1 MTNRLASLFLI
12 ITLGMAQGAYA
23 GPFEDAKAAHN
34 RGDYATALSLLRPLA
49 DQGHAQAQFYLG
61 VMYKAGLGVVQDYK
75 EAVRLYRL
83 AADVLHPDIWT
94 QGRG

>member
-49 DQGHAQAQFYLG
+49 DQGNAQAQFYLG